1 MPGEPARY
9 CQLARQAG
17 QLAQL
22 SGRQEQGFHAGNGQG
37 SAGSR
42 MVVLSV
48 SCAFVGAG
56 STGTAS
62 PRSAIPT
69 AASCTPARAV
79 VLAFHSAG
87 THASTAGSGRTGG
100 PPDGGS
106 APRAERTKC
115 RNSSQLSWVRTAAV
129 AERGAWRFTDRYPLL
144 AVAGELSGVEFRSY
158 RPRY

>member
-1 MPGEPARY
+1 MPGGPTRY
-9 CQLARQAG
+9 CRLARQTG
-17 QLAQL
+17 QFAQF
-22 SGRQEQGFHAGNGQG
+22 SERQEQGFHAGNGQG

-42 MVVLSV
+42 MVALSV
-48 SCAFVGAG
+48 SRAFVGAG

-62 PRSAIPT
+62 PRSAIP
-69 AASCTPARAV
+69 AAAPRTPARAV

-87 THASTAGSGRTGG
+87 TRTSTAGSGRTGG

-106 APRAERTKC
+106 VPRAERTKC
-115 RNSSQLSWVRTAAV
+115 RNSSQISWVRTAAV

-144 AVAGELSGVEFRSY
+144 AVAGELSGVEFRSC